1 MSDIALY
8 EALTKLGLDPNE
20 AREAVAEVANSKEMA
35 TKSDIKEIRTELKTE
50 LKYLRWFF
58 FFGFSVLLAAI
69 KFL

>member
-8 EALTKLGLDPNE
+8 EALTKLGLEPNE
-20 AREAVAEVANSKEMA
+20 AKEAVADVANTKDVA
-35 TKSDIKEIRTELKTE
+35 TKSDIREIKTE